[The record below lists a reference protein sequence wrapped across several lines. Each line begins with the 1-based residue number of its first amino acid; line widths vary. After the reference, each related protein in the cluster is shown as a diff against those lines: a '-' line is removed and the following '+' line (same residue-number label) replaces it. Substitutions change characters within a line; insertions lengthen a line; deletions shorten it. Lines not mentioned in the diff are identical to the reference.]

1 VQVVKDGIVLR
12 IILKNDYFGERSV
25 LFNEVRTASVVAEGE
40 VDCWVLHRTD
50 FLDIVD
56 ESISLQLAKR
66 IELQDD
72 TISLADLSLIK
83 ILGKGMFGTVSLV
96 AHKVKRRLYALKTVP
111 RLKVRQ
117 FDIAENLQVPST

>member
-1 VQVVKDGIVLR
+1 MQVVKDGAVLR

-72 TISLADLSLIK
+72 TIGLADLSLIK

-111 RLKVRQ
+111 RRKVRQ

>member
-1 VQVVKDGIVLR
+1 MLR
-12 IILKNDYFGERSV
+12 IILKHDYFGERSV

-50 FLDIVD
+50 FLNIVD

-72 TISLADLSLIK
+72 TISLLDLGLIK

-111 RLKVRQ
+111 RRKVRQ
-117 FDIAENLQVPST
+117 FDIAENLQVPSI